1 MAESLLTLREVTVHH
16 GEHVALQGAS
26 LEVHKGDVLA
36 LIGPNGAG
44 KSTLL
49 RVMGMLQRPDHGE
62 VLFRGQ
68 NALNGNPLELRRR
81 IATVFRSTSRPMAS
95 EPRHR
100 PPGRALRAH
109 ALGGRGAAHEPGAG
123 ACARTRAA
131 PS

>member
-1 MAESLLTLREVTVHH
+1 MAETLLTLRDVAVHH

-49 RVMGMLQRPDHGE
+49 RVMGMLQRPDKGT

-68 NALNGNPLELRRR
+68 NALNGNSLELQ
-81 IATVFRSTSRPMAS
+81 
-95 EPRHR
+95 
-100 PPGRALRAH
+100 
-109 ALGGRGAAHEPGAG
+109 AAHRYRVSGTFAAEHNGLSKRCP
-123 ACARTRAA
+123 RA
-131 PS
+131 